1 MPGYNIHQIR
11 SRKQILNLLPCLL
24 FGYTTGEMI
33 PFQERKKLRKILYAK
48 ATLGVLFVL
57 SVIVARGAWHVY
69 QKAAIARAERTEAER
84 SFEELAGRAK
94 ELEESITRLKSERGI
109 EEEIRQKFTVARSGE
124 EVVIVVDETS
134 KKSKNGASGES
145 ISSWMKF
152 LEFWK

>member
-1 MPGYNIHQIR
+1 
-11 SRKQILNLLPCLL
+11 
-24 FGYTTGEMI
+24 MI

-48 ATLGVLFVL
+48 ATLGALFVL

-69 QKAAIARAERTEAER
+69 QKAAIARAERVEAER
-84 SFEELAGRAK
+84 SLGELISRTKG
-94 ELEESITRLKSERGI
+94 LGESIDRLKSERGV
-109 EEEIRQKFTVARSGE
+109 EEEIRQKFTVARPGE

-134 KKSKNGASGES
+134 KKGKNSASDYT

>member
-1 MPGYNIHQIR
+1 
-11 SRKQILNLLPCLL
+11 
-24 FGYTTGEMI
+24 MI

-57 SVIVARGAWHVY
+57 SVIVARGAWQVY
-69 QKAAIARAERTEAER
+69 QKAAIARAERVEAE
-84 SFEELAGRAK
+84 SSLGELVSRTKG
-94 ELEESITRLKSERGI
+94 LEESIDRLKSERGV

-134 KKSKNGASGES
+134 KKGKNGASDGT
-145 ISSWMKF
+145 IASWMKF

>member
-1 MPGYNIHQIR
+1 
-11 SRKQILNLLPCLL
+11 
-24 FGYTTGEMI
+24 MI

-57 SVIVARGAWHVY
+57 SVIVARGAWQVY
-69 QKAAIARAERTEAER
+69 QKAAIARAERVEAER
-84 SFEELAGRAK
+84 SLGELVSRTKG
-94 ELEESITRLKSERGI
+94 LEESIDRLKSERGV

-134 KKSKNGASGES
+134 KKGKNGASDGT
-145 ISSWMKF
+145 IASWMKF

>member
-1 MPGYNIHQIR
+1 
-11 SRKQILNLLPCLL
+11 
-24 FGYTTGEMI
+24 MI

-57 SVIVARGAWHVY
+57 SVIVARGAWQVY
-69 QKAAIARAERTEAER
+69 QKAAIARAERVEAE
-84 SFEELAGRAK
+84 SSLGELVSRTKG
-94 ELEESITRLKSERGI
+94 LEESIDRLKSERGV

-134 KKSKNGASGES
+134 KKSKNGASDDT
-145 ISSWMKF
+145 IASWVRF